1 VAVDV
6 IVVDASIVYEVV
18 SQGVHRDVALSTLLT
33 HDDVVTPA
41 ILDAEVLGIIKRD
54 QYRGLL
60 DDTGA
65 AVAVNDLL
73 SWPGERFAITPLV
86 ERVWHLRANVRVWDA
101 FYVALAEALGA
112 PVITMDQRL
121 ARATGPRCEFI
132 TLP

>member
-1 VAVDV
+1 MAVDV

-18 SQGVHRDVALSTLLT
+18 GQGVHRDIALSTLLT

-54 QYRGLL
+54 RDRGLL
-60 DDTGA
+60 DETGA
-65 AVAVNDLL
+65 ALAVNDLL

-86 ERVWHLRANVRVWDA
+86 ERVWDLRANVRVWDA

-112 PVITMDQRL
+112 PVMTMDQRL
-121 ARATGPRCEFI
+121 ARASGPRCEFVM
-132 TLP
+132 LP